1 MLLLCVAIG
10 SITTSLIT
18 TFDRQIW
25 LSPRSQQPKAHRLST
40 LPLQRHRK
48 HSIPSNTFKLLQHI
62 VPVPPSPTIVFTIEH
77 PNSAY
82 LASCVIFRT
91 TITCKKAK
99 MPCFW
104 RVQRV
109 IIRNTCASRYA
120 TLSLPAMNSSVSGF
134 LVIPSPEIKNYM
146 RLSPNW
152 VMISNPWH
160 GKKIGPTGYS
170 ATSVI
175 PGMSINFSCTSS
187 GTAANLSRMDLQL
200 FGHTVMIA
208 RFSSYASRYWVAL
221 ARLSDHVDDTLIYKW
236 FASRGSPP
244 SSIAATIQVNGIASQ
259 KRTVH
264 FEHDPVPPCLMND
277 AIPVREI
284 YFALDDSSTQEQRP
298 CIVTH
303 RIQRYNQVP
312 PPSLTKPTDPHPTA
326 PTAPISGPSNRPV
339 SSPSAD
345 HLPSSAFGRKHG
357 S

>member
-1 MLLLCVAIG
+1 MAVSAITTAKSSSPLNSSSATASKTFHPVKHVQVATTYRPGPSLSDHRIHNRAPKRRIPRFVRHLPDDHYLKESEDALLLA
-10 SITTSLIT
+10 
-18 TFDRQIW
+18 
-25 LSPRSQQPKAHRLST
+25 
-40 LPLQRHRK
+40 
-48 HSIPSNTFKLLQHI
+48 
-62 VPVPPSPTIVFTIEH
+62 
-77 PNSAY
+77 
-82 LASCVIFRT
+82 RT
-91 TITCKKAK
+91 TGDYSEHMRIALRHTFTPSDELFGLWI
-99 MPCFW
+99 PCDSISRNQKLHAIISELGNDFQPLAW
-104 RVQRV
+104 QEDRTNRVLRD
-109 IIRNTCASRYA
+109 
-120 TLSLPAMNSSVSGF
+120 F
-134 LVIPSPEIKNYM
+134 K
-146 RLSPNW
+146 
-152 VMISNPWH
+152 
-160 GKKIGPTGYS
+160 
-170 ATSVI
+170 VI

-200 FGHTVMIA
+200 FEHTVMIA